1 MNPKDFY
8 LKVFSLVMS
17 RPDWASY
24 VGDKAPQAQAEIVA
38 NNIFSRFFEPVGS
51 GRLWTGDTAP
61 GKPINTLGNS
71 ADLASSYR
79 LRKRYQALDLTP
91 DMAVSLY
98 YRMGDRGIGQ
108 EVHGPIVFEVPVNI
122 VKALPDG
129 PGIEYMKSEA
139 KKYAMAMTPDEVSDR
154 SFVYMIN
161 WLCHAGIENANANGD
176 YFEGDDLIDA
186 VYGAQ
191 FSPEHPAVLDVNH
204 QMLPA
209 AGITIDARYGFDDAA
224 NAFGIQVLSTIFAW
238 GPYERMAKDIVQS
251 ANDGTMKM
259 SMMCVPEYVSC
270 SECGAIANDPDRYCV
285 HLQNRGQYPGVKR
298 GLRHPVFYAN
308 SLIFKPYQPADQ
320 MARPTWLGME
330 NKPTVQATVTV
341 GDISGGE
348 EMTLEQALA
357 EIEKLKADLKEA
369 NDKLAAAT
377 AGKESAE
384 AKVKEAQEALA
395 QVKESDATELKSVT
409 DTLAKAQEDLKLAN
423 DALTKANSDLKAA
436 SDELSVYKKNET
448 EAKVSARV
456 AEAKSLFEA
465 TDAEVVQLK
474 AKAESSTDEEW
485 GQFVTF
491 LKKAAGASVGDVHV
505 EATEATRG
513 VGAQRATPRP
523 QSKLPNI
530 SKVLSEQYGGS
541 K

>member
-1 MNPKDFY
+1 
-8 LKVFSLVMS
+8 
-17 RPDWASY
+17 
-24 VGDKAPQAQAEIVA
+24 
-38 NNIFSRFFEPVGS
+38 
-51 GRLWTGDTAP
+51 
-61 GKPINTLGNS
+61 
-71 ADLASSYR
+71 
-79 LRKRYQALDLTP
+79 
-91 DMAVSLY
+91 
-98 YRMGDRGIGQ
+98 
-108 EVHGPIVFEVPVNI
+108 
-122 VKALPDG
+122 
-129 PGIEYMKSEA
+129 
-139 KKYAMAMTPDEVSDR
+139 
-154 SFVYMIN
+154 
-161 WLCHAGIENANANGD
+161 
-176 YFEGDDLIDA
+176 
-186 VYGAQ
+186 
-191 FSPEHPAVLDVNH
+191 
-204 QMLPA
+204 
-209 AGITIDARYGFDDAA
+209 
-224 NAFGIQVLSTIFAW
+224 
-238 GPYERMAKDIVQS
+238 
-251 ANDGTMKM
+251 
-259 SMMCVPEYVSC
+259 
-270 SECGAIANDPDRYCV
+270 
-285 HLQNRGQYPGVKR
+285 
-298 GLRHPVFYAN
+298 
-308 SLIFKPYQPADQ
+308 
-320 MARPTWLGME
+320 
-330 NKPTVQATVTV
+330 
-341 GDISGGE
+341 
-348 EMTLEQALA
+348 MTLEQALA